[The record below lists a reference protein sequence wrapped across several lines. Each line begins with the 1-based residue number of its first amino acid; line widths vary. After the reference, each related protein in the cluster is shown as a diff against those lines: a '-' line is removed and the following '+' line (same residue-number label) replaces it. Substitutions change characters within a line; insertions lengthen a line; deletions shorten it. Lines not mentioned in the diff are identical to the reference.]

1 MITMT
6 KEAAEKFRELIT
18 NSKKSENTMV
28 RVSFGGF
35 GWGGP
40 SLQLTLDELK
50 NDNDTVVESE
60 GITIVYESDL
70 EVYIQDSVIDYS
82 TSWFQRGFV
91 IRGGKTSSC

>member
-35 GWGGP
+35 G
-40 SLQLTLDELK
+40 
-50 NDNDTVVESE
+50 
-60 GITIVYESDL
+60 
-70 EVYIQDSVIDYS
+70 
-82 TSWFQRGFV
+82 
-91 IRGGKTSSC
+91 